1 MFHAITPVLITRLLQ
16 ENAGELR
23 SISEV
28 SPGGVQTRY
37 RDFNQTFNRCDK
49 VSAHTSMLPQYVC
62 YMVMFLL
69 PYVMLLLYVM
79 LLIYVV
85 YVDMFLC
92 EFSPMQDAS
101 YSSVIV
107 SVCLMHYGRFY
118 V

>member
-69 PYVMLLLYVM
+69 YAM
-79 LLIYVV
+79 LLIHVATAICYVTFV
-85 YVDMFLC
+85 CYVIDIC
-92 EFSPMQDAS
+92 C
-101 YSSVIV
+101 
-107 SVCLMHYGRFY
+107 VC
-118 V
+118 